1 MSYRGSGYT
10 RNCKVPETEPCAT
23 QQARDADEEVNLQ
36 ATEPLQHRTQYT
48 HPVCQAIKL
57 K

>member
-23 QQARDADEEVNLQ
+23 QQARDADEEVNL
-36 ATEPLQHRTQYT
+36 
-48 HPVCQAIKL
+48 
-57 K
+57 